1 MFRSSHRKCSIKKL
15 PFAMFT
21 GKCMCWSLYLKKL
34 LAFRPATLLKGDSR
48 TSAFLW
54 ILRNFLRA
62 SILKNICKRLLLI
75 VLLKDCENPTGTAS
89 FLIPDFSIFS
99 LTKGQLLDLNLLI
112 SSWILLLKFE
122 ADLIRHKNT
131 IRKYP
136 TNNINHPLEIFESQA
151 TVIFHTCTKSTI
163 VYFDWF
169 IALRERCRKFF
180 LVRILPY
187 LDWKEQKLSFA
198 DVLQNSC
205 S

>member
-1 MFRSSHRKCSIKKL
+1 
-15 PFAMFT
+15 MFT
-21 GKCMCWSLYLKKL
+21 GKYLCWSLYLKKL
-34 LAFRPATLLKGDSR
+34 LVFRPATLLKGDSS

-62 SILKNICKRLLLI
+62 PILKNICKRQLLI

-99 LTKGQLLDLNLLI
+99 LTKGRLLDLNLLI

-122 ADLIRHKNT
+122 ADLIR
-131 IRKYP
+131 KYL
-136 TNNINHPLEIFESQA
+136 TNNINYPLEIFESQA

-163 VYFDWF
+163 VYSDWF
-169 IALRERCRKFF
+169 IALRERYRKFF